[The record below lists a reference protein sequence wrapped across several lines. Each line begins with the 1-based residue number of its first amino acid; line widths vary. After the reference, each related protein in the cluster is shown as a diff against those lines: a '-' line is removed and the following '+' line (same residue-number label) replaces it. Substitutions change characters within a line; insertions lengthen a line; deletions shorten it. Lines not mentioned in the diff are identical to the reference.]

1 MYCKNCGSEIKDGDK
16 YCFSCG
22 QDIEEIVKTEEDTE
36 VETEK
41 ADGNIG
47 EVKIDKVIESN
58 VNKVEKINNYL
69 PLSIVAIVISVV
81 LGLVFCNIFVMVVGL
96 VFSVLGC
103 VFANNVDDYLK
114 KGNISEAVKNSK
126 RAKVFSILGIAFS
139 IGILAL
145 FTIGWILLMGGAMLL
160 GNHY

>member
-1 MYCKNCGSEIKDGDK
+1 M
-16 YCFSCG
+16 
-22 QDIEEIVKTEEDTE
+22 
-36 VETEK
+36 
-41 ADGNIG
+41 
-47 EVKIDKVIESN
+47 
-58 VNKVEKINNYL
+58 
-69 PLSIVAIVISVV
+69 
-81 LGLVFCNIFVMVVGL
+81 
-96 VFSVLGC
+96 GC